1 MDLLE
6 QELEKMNLTGVDF
19 SLLDQREETLLA
31 RLTWGNTPCV
41 LKCYRSEGARREIRN
56 YALLSSLG
64 IPTPRLL
71 CQTESAILMEDLSSH
86 PIYRLGKETDLSSPL
101 IAEKIA
107 GWYRALHHRSRN
119 NPDLQKYALYE
130 EASHFSRQNIAALPG
145 HTNTAHLSVWTT
157 LNRHFDDILSIYQHV
172 PKVLNYNDFY
182 YTNLAVAKDHS
193 RVMMFDYHLLG
204 IGYAF
209 ADVRNVCSSLSLDAQ
224 KAFLCAYGTPD
235 PLEQALD
242 AVLSPIITLHLAC
255 QRAEFP
261 SWAKESLA
269 FLGNGLEDAIHQLLA
284 MK

>member
-1 MDLLE
+1 MDLLQ
-6 QELEKMNLTGVDF
+6 QELEKMNLTGVDY
-19 SLLDQREETLLA
+19 SILDQREETLLA

-64 IPTPRLL
+64 IPTPQLL
-71 CQTESAILMEDLSSH
+71 CQTDSAILMEDLSRH
-86 PIYRLGKETDLSSPL
+86 PIYRLGQEADLFSPV

-119 NPDLQKYALYE
+119 NPDLQKYALYA
-130 EASHFSRQNIAALPG
+130 EASHFSRQNIALLSKR
-145 HTNTAHLSVWTT
+145 TNTAHLSIWNT

-193 RVMMFDYHLLG
+193 SAMMFDYHLLG

-209 ADVRNVCSSLSLDAQ
+209 ADVRNICSSLSQ
-224 KAFLCAYGTPD
+224 KAKEAFLAAYGPLN

-242 AVLSPIITLHLAC
+242 VVLSPIITLHLAC